1 MKKYILLCVALVCGT
16 VSMYGQTITGRVYDG
31 TDGAD
36 GTKTPLPGAS
46 VYSPET
52 SAGVT
57 ATGDGSFSIT
67 PGSGARRLVVSF
79 VGFASDTVAIAEMS
93 NNYIEVVLYPTE
105 SQIDD
110 VVVTGTA
117 AGVVSPPLVT
127 QKMDMIT
134 KTGLLKMACCTLA
147 DSFENSATVT
157 VGFTDAVSG
166 AKQVQLLGLAGIYSQ
181 MMAENIPT
189 MRGLASTYGWNYTPG
204 QWLEAIHISKGASS
218 VINGYESISGQ
229 MNLEYKKPD
238 NTEDLFINLFGSD
251 DEMFEA
257 NVTAAT
263 RVGKKQLWTG
273 LLLHGAIEDKAHDH
287 NHDGFMDMPR
297 RKIVNAYNRWSYY
310 SDNGRMESRTGVK
323 FLYEDRRGGQTMG
336 HGMEHTGDLYR
347 TDITNRNIT
356 VENKTG
362 FVVGQREGQSIGI
375 ITAFT
380 NHEQRSG
387 FGLKSFGGEQ
397 NSFYTNVL
405 FNSSLGSAAHTYT
418 AGASFTWDN
427 YQVTFEDRSPLTLTE
442 KTPLDR
448 RETVA
453 GAFAQY
459 TFAPGDKFT
468 LMLGARGDY
477 NSEYGWLFTPRANI
491 RWAPVQAIVLRASA
505 GRGFRSPNVIAEN
518 IGLLGSSRR
527 INVGSIDALD
537 IERAW
542 NMGGNA
548 TFYIPIWSGRLATLS
563 LDWFHT
569 MFQNQAVVDME
580 RDPGEVWFYNLDGRS
595 TADVWQADLNIS
607 PFEGMELLAAFRY
620 NDTRITYSDGGVR
633 HTVEKPLMSRYRG
646 LINAAYAT
654 RFRKWVFDATVQING
669 PARLPSLNGYGA
681 AEERSPVFPVWFA
694 QITKNTKRFDIYVGV
709 ENIFNFTQRNPI
721 MGADAPFAAGFDS
734 SRVWGPLM
742 GRRFYA
748 GIRLRIGNF

>member
-1 MKKYILLCVALVCGT
+1 MKKYILLCAALVCGA
-16 VSMYGQTITGRVYDG
+16 VSVYGQTISGRVYDG
-31 TDGAD
+31 TDGKNA
-36 GTKTPLPGAS
+36 PLLGAN
-46 VYSPET
+46 VYCPET
-52 SAGVT
+52 SVGVITSAAGT
-57 ATGDGSFSIT
+57 FSIT
-67 PGSGARRLVVSF
+67 PGSGARNLVVSF
-79 VGFASDTVAIAEMS
+79 VGFTSDTVAVTTIS
-93 NNYIEVVLYPTE
+93 GDYIEFILHPAENEIEDAVV
-105 SQIDD
+105 SA
-110 VVVTGTA
+110 TA
-117 AGVVSPPLVT
+117 PGLVSPPLVT

-166 AKQVQLLGLAGIYSQ
+166 AKQVQLLGLAGMYSQ
-181 MMAENIPT
+181 MMAENIPA

-229 MNLEYKKPD
+229 INLEYKKPD
-238 NTEDLFINLFGSD
+238 NTEDLLINLYGSD

-263 RVGKKQLWTG
+263 QVGKKQLWTG

-323 FLYEDRRGGQTMG
+323 FLYEDRRGGQATG
-336 HGMEHTGDLYR
+336 HGLGHTGDPYR
-347 TDITNRNIT
+347 TDISNRNIT

-362 FVVGQREGQSIGI
+362 FMVGRREGQSIGV

-387 FGLKSFGGEQ
+387 FGLKSFNGTQ
-397 NSFYTNVL
+397 NLFYANVL
-405 FNSSLGSAAHTYT
+405 FDSSLGSAAHTYT
-418 AGASFTWDN
+418 AGASFTWDD
-427 YQVTFEDRSPLTLTE
+427 YKMAYEDLSPLTPTA

-468 LMLGARGDY
+468 FMLGARGDH
-477 NSEYGWLFTPRANI
+477 NSGYGWLFTPRANV
-491 RWAPVQAIVLRASA
+491 RWAPVQAVVLRASA

-527 INVGSIDALD
+527 IDAGSITALD

-548 TFYIPIWSGRLATLS
+548 TFYIPIWRGRMATLS

-569 MFQNQAVVDME
+569 RFQNQAVVDME
-580 RDPGEVWFYNLDGRS
+580 RDAGNVYFYNLDGRS
-595 TADVWQADLNIS
+595 TADVWQADLNLS
-607 PFEGMELLAAFRY
+607 PFEGLELMAAFRY

-646 LINAAYAT
+646 LVNPRGSASGCST
-654 RFRKWVFDATVQING
+654 RRCRSTG
-669 PARLPSLNGYGA
+669 PRGCRASAG
-681 AEERSPVFPVWFA
+681 
-694 QITKNTKRFDIYVGV
+694 
-709 ENIFNFTQRNPI
+709 
-721 MGADAPFAAGFDS
+721 MGLWQS
-734 SRVWGPLM
+734 
-742 GRRFYA
+742 
-748 GIRLRIGNF
+748 IRLSSPSGSRR